1 MMLIYVPKLTNRIG
15 YTLNLIF
22 QSILHIPFE
31 ITLDQDYY
39 TSFEGCKLC
48 YAKQKIGDGL
58 YIKPSNLLSQT
69 SIEDQDIQVSTY
81 ENLPIFFETY
91 GKDLSLPFDIFAA
104 SFYLVSRYE
113 EYLPHLKDIHQRFD
127 YKNSTAYQHNF
138 LHIPLVNKWA
148 ELLKNK
154 IEEQY
159 PDFAIPIRRF
169 HFVNT
174 IDVDAAY
181 SFKGKGVFRS
191 IGATFVILN
200 IYNYQITAF
209 FGRRNFIYRIF
220 FIVLVCSRCI
230 VISSSAC
237 RQIISQKSNAIIFII
252 YF

>member
-48 YAKQKIGDGL
+48 YSKQKIGDGL
-58 YIKPSNLLSQT
+58 YIKHTNLLFQT
-69 SIEDQDIQVSTY
+69 TIEDQEIQISTY
-81 ENLPIFFETY
+81 NDMPIFYTTY
-91 GKDLSLPFDIFAA
+91 SKEQTLPFDIFAA

-113 EYLPHLKDIHQRFD
+113 EYLPHRKDIHQRFD
-127 YKNSTAYQHNF
+127 YNNSIAYQHNF

-148 ELLKNK
+148 EILKNK
-154 IEEQY
+154 IQERY
-159 PDFAIPIRRF
+159 PDFTISIRRF

-181 SFKGKGVFRS
+181 SFKGKG
-191 IGATFVILN
+191 
-200 IYNYQITAF
+200 
-209 FGRRNFIYRIF
+209 
-220 FIVLVCSRCI
+220 
-230 VISSSAC
+230 
-237 RQIISQKSNAIIFII
+237 
-252 YF
+252 

>member
-1 MMLIYVPKLTNRIG
+1 MLIYVPKLTNRIG

-22 QSILHIPFE
+22 QSILHIPFK

-58 YIKPSNLLSQT
+58 YIKQSDLLSQT

-104 SFYLVSRYE
+104 SFYLASRYE
-113 EYLPHLKDIHQRFD
+113 EYLPHHKDHHQRFD
-127 YKNSTAYQHNF
+127 YRDSVAYQNGF
-138 LHIPLVNKWA
+138 LHIPLINKWTN
-148 ELLKNK
+148 LLAKK
-154 IEEQY
+154 LKETY
-159 PDFAIPIRRF
+159 PNFVIPIRKF

-181 SFKGKGVFRS
+181 SFKQKGLF
-191 IGATFVILN
+191 
-200 IYNYQITAF
+200 
-209 FGRRNFIYRIF
+209 RNFGGFLRD
-220 FIVLVCSRCI
+220 
-230 VISSSAC
+230 
-237 RQIISQKSNAIIFII
+237 IIKQDYESDQLSLFDPRDPFMGSK
-252 YF
+252 